1 MSAPGDALPGY
12 CRSCLAPLP
21 EAPRKTCPACG
32 SHRLLRHAEL
42 DTLSIAHID
51 CDAFYAAIEKRDDPS
66 LEDKPVIIGGRQR
79 GVVATACYVARLYG
93 VKSAMPMFKALKL
106 CPDAVVL
113 KPRGSVYAA
122 EGRHIQDM
130 MRDLTPLVEPLS
142 IDEAFLDLTGTH
154 RLHGAPPALSLLRL
168 QRRIRQ
174 EVGITV
180 SVGLSHNKFLAK
192 TASDLDKPDGF
203 AVIGKAETL
212 DFLAPRPV
220 GSVYGVGPA
229 FAARLERDGLKTLSQ
244 VRRIDDRTMAARYG
258 ESGLHLARL
267 ARGEDSRKVRPDRER
282 KSISSETT
290 FNTDIADAAKLETI
304 LWSLCVKVADAAKA
318 KAISGS
324 VVTLKLKSADF
335 KTVTRRRTLNA
346 PTQLAD
352 TLFRVGGELL
362 AKEATGTRYRL
373 IGIGISDL
381 ATAAGDAADLLD
393 PGATKRAA
401 AERAMDAARAKF
413 GGAAVV
419 KGRALPGRKDD

>member
-1 MSAPGDALPGY
+1 MASELTAPPGY
-12 CRSCLAPLP
+12 CRACLSPLP
-21 EAPRKTCPACG
+21 PEPRKTCTACG
-32 SHRLLRHAEL
+32 SHRLMRHAEL
-42 DTLSIAHID
+42 NTLAIAHID

-93 VKSAMPMFKALKL
+93 VKSAMPMFQALRL

-113 KPRGSVYAA
+113 KPRGGVYAA
-122 EGRHIQDM
+122 EGRRIQDM
-130 MRDLTPLVEPLS
+130 MRVLTPMVEPLS
-142 IDEAFLDLTGTH
+142 IDEAFLDLTGTQ

-203 AVIGKAETL
+203 AVIGMAETL

-229 FAARLERDGLKTLSQ
+229 FAARLERDGLRTLSQ
-244 VRRIDDRTMAARYG
+244 IRRIDDRTMAARYG

-267 ARGEDSRKVRPDRER
+267 ARGEDNRKVRPDRER

-290 FNTDIADAAKLETI
+290 FNTDIADLTALEKQ
-304 LWSLCVKVADAAKA
+304 LWTLCVKVADAAKA
-318 KAISGS
+318 KATSGS
-324 VVTLKLKSADF
+324 VVTLKLKTAEF
-335 KTVTRRRTLNA
+335 KSITRRRTLNA

-352 TLFRVGGELL
+352 TLFRVGRELL
-362 AKEATGTRYRL
+362 AKEASGTRFRL

-381 ATAAGDAADLLD
+381 ETAGGDAADLLD

-413 GGAAVV
+413 GGSAIM
-419 KGRALPGRKDD
+419 KGRGLPDRKRD